1 MLKSMIASIVS
12 KSMKK
17 KLNDLVIKEEDIVDV
32 LKQIRISL
40 LDADVNLG
48 VTKTLLKN
56 IRETAV
62 GSIVD
67 PGKDPSDVL
76 LLIIKDELLK
86 MLGKQ
91 TSLIDYKKK
100 QLRIMLVGLQ
110 GSGKT
115 TTANKVAYFLKN
127 KQSKKPLLVGADI
140 YRPAAIEQLKTLA
153 GEIGVDF
160 YDKKTQNP
168 VKTAKESITIAEKN
182 KNDTIIIDTAG
193 RLQTNEELMDE
204 LVNIKKSFSPDEI
217 LFVADAMAGQD
228 IINVAQEFHNKLK
241 LTGMIIT
248 KLDSD
253 ARAGAV
259 LSLISIINVPIK
271 FTGIGE
277 KPAALDVFHPDRMVD
292 KILGYG
298 DMITLAEQAAE
309 KLDENVVKKS
319 FQKMLSGKMDLEDL
333 MNQMEQITKMG
344 SIGSIMSML
353 PNAPKITDQK
363 IDEIEHKMKVWRVLL
378 SSMTQK
384 ERRNPMLIKKNANR
398 KLRIVNGSGRKMDE
412 LNKMLSEWEKSKE
425 KMEEVGKVIKK
436 GQNPFSQWMK

>member
-153 GEIGVDF
+153 EEIGVDF
-160 YDKKTQNP
+160 YDKKIQNP